1 MEKIKLDAHLWYI
14 LSGFPPFFL
23 CNVWIGDV
31 MIPVFDVCENTM
43 QILGIGDER
52 VPQIYIVG
60 IQAITLFDDFQD
72 FESWQ
77 TAPVKYFGKKL
88 LGIFEIRSYIVIYIY
103 IYTFILNMIKYLK
116 TLSYV
121 TLLKC

>member
-1 MEKIKLDAHLWYI
+1 MVHFEWI
-14 LSGFPPFFL
+14 STFCL

-31 MIPVFDVCENTM
+31 MISVFDVCENTM
-43 QILGIGDER
+43 RILGIRDER

-60 IQAITLFDDFQD
+60 IQAITWFDDFQD

-103 IYTFILNMIKYLK
+103 TFILNMIKYLK

-121 TLLKC
+121 TLLTC

>member
-1 MEKIKLDAHLWYI
+1 
-14 LSGFPPFFL
+14 
-23 CNVWIGDV
+23 

-60 IQAITLFDDFQD
+60 IQAITWFDDFQD

-121 TLLKC
+121 TLLKCWISQMTSAIW

>member
-14 LSGFPPFFL
+14 LSGFPLFL
-23 CNVWIGDV
+23 LCSVWIGDV

-43 QILGIGDER
+43 RILGIRDER

-60 IQAITLFDDFQD
+60 IQEITWFDDFQD

-77 TAPVKYFGKKL
+77 TAPVKYCGKKL
-88 LGIFEIRSYIVIYIY
+88 LGIFEVRSYIVIVISIY
-103 IYTFILNMIKYLK
+103 IHTFILKHGIF
-116 TLSYV
+116 
-121 TLLKC
+121 LKC